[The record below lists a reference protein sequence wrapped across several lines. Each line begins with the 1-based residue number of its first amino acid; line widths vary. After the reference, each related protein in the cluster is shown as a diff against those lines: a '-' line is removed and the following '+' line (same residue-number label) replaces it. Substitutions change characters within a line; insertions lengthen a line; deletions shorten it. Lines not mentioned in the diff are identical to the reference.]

1 MGAVSRQPNKS
12 GKKKGKRDKKAT
24 PSPGARLGSGSS
36 DARGGEEGAGRGH
49 PAGCADLLDL
59 IAAPGTSNASS
70 PCCRDDLEPGLE
82 GWQRPVP
89 PQNSPWGRWAGDWHF
104 APALGFR
111 SGADA
116 GCGHRFGAVTLTP

>member
-1 MGAVSRQPNKS
+1 MGAVSHQPNKS

-59 IAAPGTSNASS
+59 IAALGTSSASS

-89 PQNSPWGRWAGDWHF
+89 PKTPRGDAGLGTGTLPPLWDF
-104 APALGFR
+104 APGQML
-111 SGADA
+111 
-116 GCGHRFGAVTLTP
+116 AVGTGLEQ